1 MPHGPQGNHMYSQ
14 SIIEQIRKQLQK
26 PLEDKSRQLQDLA
39 SEGQDLNEQIKK
51 LRENLRE
58 VKKRK

>member
-14 SIIEQIRKQLQK
+14 NIRERILKQLKK
-26 PLEDKSRQLQDLA
+26 PLEEKSWQLQDLTQ
-39 SEGQDLNEQIKK
+39 EGQDLNVQIKK